1 MTNTNQSSNESAI
14 DFTELLD
21 RVDNDRELLLD
32 LMAIFKEDFPRHI
45 RELTD
50 VIAARDLEK
59 LGIVSHTLK
68 GMLANL
74 AVTRAATAAAKLE
87 QLAHGGA
94 TEPEIADAFHAFQR
108 EVQGL
113 VLEMEALSRRLLEKT
128 LERAGY
134 EVIAVENGLA
144 AVRQL
149 CQADGPR
156 LALLDWIMPELDGP
170 GVCREVR
177 RQQDESYVYMVLLTS
192 KESKEDIVTGLES
205 GADDYLTKPFN
216 VEELKARLRT
226 GERIL
231 HLEGRLVEAREM
243 MRFKATHDALT
254 SIWNRGVIMDLL
266 GRELMRSQRESG
278 CTIVLLGDVDHFKA
292 VNDTDGHLV
301 GDEVLQEIARR
312 LLLSIRSYDFVG
324 RYGGEE
330 FLLVLNNC
338 KPQFAEV
345 RAEDIR
351 KIVSSRPIQTL
362 AGPLQITM
370 SFGLL
375 LSDGWG
381 VRPVEELLHEV
392 DAALYA
398 AKAAGRN
405 CVRIARPSVGPTV
418 SQLSIGE
425 PAQRL
430 R

>member
-1 MTNTNQSSNESAI
+1 VKI
-14 DFTELLD
+14 L
-21 RVDNDRELLLD
+21 
-32 LMAIFKEDFPRHI
+32 
-45 RELTD
+45 
-50 VIAARDLEK
+50 
-59 LGIVSHTLK
+59 
-68 GMLANL
+68 
-74 AVTRAATAAAKLE
+74 
-87 QLAHGGA
+87 
-94 TEPEIADAFHAFQR
+94 IADD
-108 EVQGL
+108 EV
-113 VLEMEALSRRLLEKT
+113 LSRRLLEKT

-134 EVIAVENGLA
+134 EVSAVENGRLA
-144 AVRQL
+144 VEQL
-149 CQADGPR
+149 SQADGPR
-156 LALLDWIMPELDGP
+156 LALLDWVMPELDGP

-177 RQQDESYVYMVLLTS
+177 KHQEQAYVYMVLLTS

-216 VEELKARLRT
+216 AEELKARLRT

-231 HLEGRLVEAREM
+231 HLEGRLVEAREQ

-266 GRELMRSQRESG
+266 GRELSRSQRESG
-278 CTIVLLGDVDHFKA
+278 CTIVLLGDVDHFKS
-292 VNDTDGHLV
+292 VNDTYGHTV

-330 FLLVLNNC
+330 FLIVLNNC
-338 KPQFAEV
+338 KPQFAEA
-345 RAEDIR
+345 RAEEIR
-351 KIVSSRPIQTL
+351 RAVGSRPIQT
-362 AGPLQITM
+362 ANGSLQITM

-375 LSDGWG
+375 LSHDWG

-405 CVRIARPSVGPTV
+405 CIKFAKPEISTEKVSPALRETTGP
-418 SQLSIGE
+418 
-425 PAQRL
+425 R